1 VLPEP
6 WEITVSYTGCFP
18 LISVR
23 VGLTWDAQPEHGS
36 SRSGESESD
45 LEGDNMDHH
54 EIYCPIAAD
63 PIYKPSS
70 EFESDGRQKVFL
82 VWQGETFANQT
93 EEEIARAAEA
103 EIA

>member
-1 VLPEP
+1 
-6 WEITVSYTGCFP
+6 
-18 LISVR
+18 
-23 VGLTWDAQPEHGS
+23 
-36 SRSGESESD
+36 
-45 LEGDNMDHH
+45 MDHH

-70 EFESDGRQKVFL
+70 EFESDGRQEVFL

-103 EIA
+103 EIAWATQLADESDKAAWKTHNFPWDRCDGSRELDEEAWDAG